1 MTNIHQRNFRQIW
14 SQNYRFNQIQ
24 RLVTTSDTMY
34 GELLGCCLRRLNKIF
49 FTAIK
54 PCASVT
60 IKSIIMLFIVIF
72 MCFLSRGKCP
82 KSNFKPVHII
92 LHFRSFHLVVLQ
104 MNFASKLSEER
115 FLWIER
121 CCTDRRFL
129 F

>member
-92 LHFRSFHLVVLQ
+92 LHFRSFYLVYY
-104 MNFASKLSEER
+104 K
-115 FLWIER
+115 
-121 CCTDRRFL
+121 
-129 F
+129 